1 MMKNLLRSI
10 CRIWSTECSSLTGI
24 DYNHHNAGK
33 CNIAVVVNY
42 RFWVKS
48 KPITMYSLITK
59 YSHGP
64 DWFFDDGKNV
74 PFPYTDVIRLYQ
86 AAIDNEHNK
95 SEVKAEIK
103 AALSKTML

>member
-1 MMKNLLRSI
+1 MKNLLRSI
-10 CRIWSTECSSLTGI
+10 YRIWSTECSSLTGI
-24 DYNHHNAGK
+24 EYNHHNAGK
-33 CNIAVVVNY
+33 CNIAVLVNY

-74 PFPYTDVIRLYQ
+74 PFPYRIVISEYQ
-86 AAIDNEHNK
+86 EHLDNERYK
-95 SEVKAEIK
+95 IEVKAEIK

>member
-59 YSHGP
+59 YSHGH

-74 PFPYTDVIRLYQ
+74 PFPYRHVISEYQ
-86 AAIDNEHNK
+86 SQIDGERYEIERK
-95 SEVKAEIK
+95 SEIK
-103 AALSKTML
+103 TALSKTML